1 MAKAAKTVDTDG
13 TEIHDEPPNQEIA
26 VIQPQGDASFLIAS
40 AAAEVIRHVSI
51 PVLSLKFDALN
62 PRPLTF
68 TARIVQAIEQGK
80 AMSEEQ
86 KKKLPESE
94 RTREPAWLCM
104 IQSVTGEVRTLVV
117 GETLRGDLVMIYP
130 NDTYVGSWF
139 RITKFPP
146 ASGKRY
152 ATYKVEEIASP
163 IPVAAE

>member
-1 MAKAAKTVDTDG
+1 MAKAAKTVDTEG
-13 TEIHDEPPNQEIA
+13 TEIENDTHDQAVA
-26 VIQPQGDASFLIAS
+26 VIHPQGDASFLTAS
-40 AAAEVIRHVSI
+40 NEAAVIRHVSI

-117 GETLRGDLVMIYP
+117 GETLRGDLTAIYP